1 MPRRRITT
9 LLTAFVLVCAA
20 LLVGC
25 GASKS
30 GPPPEERATIDSLV
44 IAEALGSGEAER
56 ELERRQEAREVSA
69 ELPRFGFRNQ
79 IGRRTAIERLR
90 DRAFD
95 TRFQKTPFDRV
106 VDELP
111 RREPPLHVLQWVLT
125 DRSPSLG
132 TRAEREG
139 FYRLSRRAQAQWLVP
154 KLEHKLYARVDEKQ
168 FYAMSESARAAAV
181 EAFYRDAEKLFA
193 QAGIRD
199 FVLVVTPLTET
210 LEQLPELAVGR
221 AGSASLTLL
230 GRARPGRG
238 V

>member
-1 MPRRRITT
+1 MVQSRITT
-9 LLTAFVLVCAA
+9 LLPALMLACTA

-25 GASKS
+25 GGSKS
-30 GPPPEERATIDSLV
+30 GLPPEEHAKIDSLV

-56 ELERRQEAREVSA
+56 ELERREEAREVSA
-69 ELPRFGFRNQ
+69 EFPRFGFRNET
-79 IGRRTAIERLR
+79 GRLTAIEQLR

-106 VDELP
+106 VDKLP
-111 RREPPLHVLQWVLT
+111 LRAPPLHVLQWVLT
-125 DRSPSLG
+125 DRSPILD
-132 TRAEREG
+132 TRAKRER
-139 FYRLSRRAQAQWLVP
+139 FYRLSERAQAQWLVP

-181 EAFYRDAEKLFA
+181 KAFYRDAEKLFR

-230 GRARPGRG
+230 GRAPSGGG

>member
-1 MPRRRITT
+1 MPPSRITT
-9 LLTAFVLVCAA
+9 LLTAFVLACAA

-25 GASKS
+25 GGSKS

-44 IAEALGSGEAER
+44 IAEALGSGEAGR
-56 ELERRQEAREVSA
+56 ELERREAAREVSA
-69 ELPRFGFRNQ
+69 EFPRFGFRNQ
-79 IGRRTAIERLR
+79 IGRLTAIEQLR

-106 VDELP
+106 VDKLP
-111 RREPPLHVLQWVLT
+111 LREPPLHVLQWVLT
-125 DRSPSLG
+125 DRSLTLD
-132 TRAEREG
+132 TRAERER
-139 FYRLSRRAQAQWLVP
+139 FYRLPERAQAQWLVP
-154 KLEHKLYARVDEKQ
+154 KVEHKLYARVDEKQ

-181 EAFYRDAEKLFA
+181 EAFYRDAEKLFQ

-199 FVLVVTPLTET
+199 FVLVVAPLTET

-221 AGSASLTLL
+221 GGSASLTLL
-230 GRARPGRG
+230 GRARPGGG